1 MLDIGAGWKY
11 YCRTCYN
18 AMRRE
23 DRGMSI
29 NQTEREVPAGVQNV
43 ITTLQNHRF
52 MRWQNDDDWDRAFYR
67 LRAAIIA
74 ALEPERALRELAYLA
89 YMVVD
94 SGLDSGRVKTSAI
107 KRLSAQV
114 VKMLDEGFDFDAIAD
129 DITATTSTEGEE

>member
-1 MLDIGAGWKY
+1 
-11 YCRTCYN
+11 
-18 AMRRE
+18 
-23 DRGMSI
+23 MSI